1 MADRPIVAIVDD
13 DKSIRQA
20 ISDLLKAAG
29 FHAVAFEDAE
39 SFLASPDR
47 ALVDCLVADMRMPG
61 MSGLEL
67 YEALA
72 AAGQALPTIIMTA
85 HPQETTQL
93 RVRAAGIRGYLV
105 KPFVP
110 DELLDGL
117 GELLDKPA
125 PGPIPKS

>member
-13 DKSIRQA
+13 DKSIRHA

-39 SFLASPDR
+39 RFLASPDR
-47 ALVDCLVADMRMPG
+47 ALVGCLVADMRMPG
-61 MSGLEL
+61 MSGLQL

-72 AAGQALPTIIMTA
+72 AAGQAIPTIIMTA
-85 HPQETTQL
+85 HPHETTQL
-93 RVRAAGIRGYLV
+93 RVRAVGIQGYLV

-110 DELLDGL
+110 DELLDCL
-117 GELLDKPA
+117 GALLGKPA